1 MIDFDELCNRTMPKQ
16 FVDIVYNDITPDAHY
31 NGKNEAGFVFDI
43 SLDAIERLTIAKTT
57 KNFYLKIN
65 EELKIKVE

>member
-1 MIDFDELCNRTMPKQ
+1 MYE
-16 FVDIVYNDITPDAHY
+16 DISPDAPY
-31 NGKNEAGFVFDI
+31 KGKNEAGFVFDI

-57 KNFYLKIN
+57 KNFYFKIN

>member
-1 MIDFDELCNRTMPKQ
+1 MYE
-16 FVDIVYNDITPDAHY
+16 DITPDAPY

-65 EELKIKVE
+65 DELKIKVE